1 MYAALKQAQQE
12 GKVRSIG
19 ISNFHE
25 ERYSAFV
32 KACGI
37 IPAVN
42 QVESHVYFMHKD
54 LQKLMSGYG
63 TVMQGWAP
71 FTEGRRKIFADP
83 VLKRIAEKHHKT
95 AAQIALRSLLDNGIC
110 TVAKSSKADRLKENL
125 DIFDFRLTEEEL
137 REIAALDE
145 HRSLF
150 GWY

>member
-1 MYAALKQAQQE
+1 
-12 GKVRSIG
+12 
-19 ISNFHE
+19 
-25 ERYSAFV
+25 
-32 KACGI
+32 
-37 IPAVN
+37 
-42 QVESHVYFMHKD
+42 
-54 LQKLMSGYG
+54 
-63 TVMQGWAP
+63 MQGWAP

-95 AAQIALRSLLDNGIC
+95 AAQIALRSLLDNEIC